1 VLHVH
6 RATRADALVSALGG
20 LLADAPADPFA
31 PELVGVPTRGV
42 ERWLTQSLASHLG
55 TGSPQTRDGIVANV
69 SFPSPREIVDQAVAQ
84 ATGVD
89 PGTDAWK
96 RERTVWPL
104 LQLIDEHLAEPWL
117 EILKH
122 HLEDSGPADQDQPR
136 RLVAVRHL
144 AHLFDRY
151 ALHRPQ
157 MLIAWAGN
165 RDEDGSGNALPEHT
179 AWQAELWR
187 RLAEKIEGPDPAT
200 RLKTATQ
207 AIEHGHELDLPQRLS
222 LFGLTRLPQAHLQVL
237 RAIATTR
244 DVHLFALHPSP
255 KLWQQIKS
263 TNPTVTARAD
273 DPTATLAT
281 NRLLASWGRDAR
293 ELQLVLGDP
302 AAYEDHAKPEQNGTP
317 KTLLERLQQDI
328 RDDAESRPH
337 EFDDGDDS
345 VQLHSCHG
353 RARQVEVLKDAIL
366 HALNTDKTLQPRDV
380 IVMCPDIETF
390 APLIQ
395 ATFGVGDT
403 VPHEDDEY
411 AEPEDT
417 KDTTQDLRVR
427 LADRALR
434 QTNPVLGALG
444 RLLELADQRLTATQ
458 VLDFADRGPVRH
470 RFKLQDDD
478 LTRLEDWIAQ
488 TETRWGLD
496 APHRAPFKLDKLDAN
511 TWRRGLDRVLL
522 GVTMTEDE
530 QELVHD
536 TLPLDD
542 VESGAIDLAGRFA
555 ELLDRLTTVTRT
567 LSEKHT
573 IAQWAQHLTTAA
585 DLLTS
590 THPKD
595 AWQRDAV
602 DRLLTRLEHDAD
614 ENQAQL
620 DVSELRDLL
629 DEHLRGRPTRAN
641 FRTGHLTFCTLQPM
655 RSVPHR
661 VVCLLGL
668 DDTVFPRKAPRDGDD
683 LIVGDPHVGDHDGRT
698 EDRQMLLDALLAARD
713 RLIITY
719 SGHDERTNAGRP
731 PAVPVGE
738 LLDVI
743 ERTAPG
749 KDITTVHP
757 LQPFDPRNFH
767 PDAPLSFDTI
777 TLQGAKALTSDRQP
791 RPPFLDGPLPP
802 SDAQVLEL
810 DDLIRFVEHPAR
822 AFLRQRLGVRLTEN
836 DDELKDALPI
846 DLDGLEQWAVGTRM
860 LKARLQGATKEQT
873 EQAERA
879 RGALPPGHLADPIL
893 KPIERKVAA
902 VVKAADEHLDRTT
915 PATSLDARVTLD
927 DGRVLGGTVPFLH
940 GDQLQ
945 VVLYSRVGP
954 KHRLANWVRL
964 LVLTAAHPH
973 RSFEAV
979 VVGRTRADGSRR
991 SSATVAKIPPLGAE
1005 EARTHLHALVAFYD
1019 AGLREPPPLA
1029 CATSAAYAQALAQD
1043 RNPEFNA
1050 AKAWES
1056 AFNFPKEDAE
1066 PEHRQLF
1073 GGVLTFAELLESQP
1087 GFAQAATALWSPL
1100 LEREDVSDR

>member
-1 VLHVH
+1 M
-6 RATRADALVSALGG
+6 
-20 LLADAPADPFA
+20 
-31 PELVGVPTRGV
+31 PTRGV
-42 ERWLTQSLASHLG
+42 ERWLTQSLASQLG
-55 TGSPQTRDGIVANV
+55 TSRGEAQRDGIVANV
-69 SFPSPREIVDQAVAQ
+69 AFPSPREIVDLAIAQ
-84 ATGVD
+84 ATRIEPETD
-89 PGTDAWK
+89 PWK
-96 RERTVWPL
+96 KERTVWPL
-104 LQLIDEHLAEPWL
+104 LQLVDEHLAEPWL
-117 EILKH
+117 EILRH
-122 HLEDSGPADQDQPR
+122 HLEDSGPADHDQPR

-144 AHLFDRY
+144 ALLFDRY

-157 MLIAWAGN
+157 MLGAWAN
-165 RDEDGSGNALPEHT
+165 DQDVDGSGDALPPHT

-187 RLAEKIEGPDPAT
+187 RLAERIGSADPAT
-200 RLKTATQ
+200 RLNTAAT
-207 AIEHGHELDLPQRLS
+207 AIEQGYQLDLPDRLS
-222 LFGLTRLPQAHLQVL
+222 LFGLTRLPQAQLQIL
-237 RAIATTR
+237 RAIATQR
-244 DVHLFALHPSP
+244 DVHLFVLHPSP
-255 KLWQQIKS
+255 ALWDAIKDA
-263 TNPTVTARAD
+263 NPQVTARAQD
-273 DPTATLAT
+273 TTATRAK

-302 AAYEDHAKPEQNGTP
+302 TNYNDHESPEEHTEPQS
-317 KTLLERLQQDI
+317 LLERLQHDI
-328 RDDAESRPH
+328 RTDTARQTPEPH
-337 EFDDGDDS
+337 EQDGS

-366 HALNTDKTLQPRDV
+366 HALKADPKLQPRDV

-411 AEPEDT
+411 AEDT
-417 KDTTQDLRVR
+417 QAEKDSTHDLRVR
-427 LADRALR
+427 LADRAIR
-434 QTNPVLGALG
+434 QTNPVLGTLG

-458 VLDFADRGPVRH
+458 VLDFADRGPVRQ
-470 RFKLQDDD
+470 RFRLSDDD
-478 LTRLEDWIAQ
+478 LTRLEDWIQ
-488 TETRWGLD
+488 STETRWGLD
-496 APHRAPFKLDKLDAN
+496 APHRKPFKLDKLDAN
-511 TWRRGLDRVLL
+511 TWRSGLDRVLL

-530 QELVHD
+530 QVLVHD

-567 LSEKHT
+567 LNEKHT
-573 IAQWAQHLTTAA
+573 ISEWATHLIRAA

-602 DRLLTRLEHDAD
+602 DRLLQRLQHDASD
-614 ENQAQL
+614 NQVKL

-698 EDRQMLLDALLAARD
+698 EDRQMLLDALLAAQD

-719 SGHDERTNAGRP
+719 SGNDERTNAHRP

-738 LLDVI
+738 LLDVV
-743 ERTAPG
+743 ERTAGPG
-749 KDITTVHP
+749 SAKAITTVHP

-777 TLQGAKALTSDRQP
+777 TLQGAKALTTRRSP
-791 RPPFLDGPLPP
+791 KPPFLDNALPP
-802 SDAQVLEL
+802 TDQQVLEL

-860 LKARLQGATKEQT
+860 LKARLAGRSAEETRE
-873 EQAERA
+873 AERA

-893 KPIERKVAA
+893 GPIERKVAA
-902 VVKAADEHLDRTT
+902 VVKAASDHLDRTH
-915 PATSLDARVTLD
+915 AAASLDARVTLD
-927 DGRVLGGTVPFLH
+927 DGRVLSGTVPFLH

-964 LVLTAAHPH
+964 LVLTAAHPQ

-979 VVGRTRADGSRR
+979 VVGRTRPDGARR
-991 SSATVAKIPPLGAE
+991 SSATVAKIPPL
-1005 EARTHLHALVAFYD
+1005 EAGLARAHLHELIALYD

-1029 CATSAAYAQALAQD
+1029 CSTSAAYAQAVHQD

-1056 AFNFPKEDAE
+1056 AFNFPKEDVE

-1073 GGVLTFAELLESQP
+1073 GGVLSFADLLDSQP
-1087 GFAQAATALWSPL
+1087 GFAQAATALWGPL